1 MIPQYSSGYSSWL
14 RTEGGRGAFVS
25 ALFVI
30 SCSVMFHTDSSLFR
44 TKSDSAGTSFI
55 KTNVFK
61 CCEQKWSLSNTI
73 IKKKFQHREIS
84 EVHTAPSEQFK

>member
-1 MIPQYSSGYSSWL
+1 MIPRYSRGY

-30 SCSVMFHTDSSLFR
+30 SCSLMFRTDSSLFR
-44 TKSDSAGTSFI
+44 TKTDSAGTSFI
-55 KTNVFK
+55 KTYVFK

-73 IKKKFQHREIS
+73 RKKKFQHREVS